1 MIITRSSR
9 QSNYQDLLKTLAI
22 ITMLIDHIG
31 LYLYPELT
39 VMRVIGRIAMPIF
52 CFFAGYNFHDKP
64 KAQIIIWGVLL
75 HIYTTILFKQ
85 FIVTNILI
93 SIYLGQ
99 WYIYCLRNSLTRFF
113 YSGYCHVIIMVILWY
128 ITGNLIDYGTLVI
141 AMMILGFIAKNEP
154 KNLKLCCFIT
164 IFAIFIHSI
173 IFTLAIPLDAFTF
186 SNFDLILDII
196 LLILTY
202 ILMTIK
208 DYEQKI
214 SINLKWLSR
223 NVIYTYCVQIF
234 ILQFLCVY
242 KYTYGFKNW

>member
-1 MIITRSSR
+1 MIITRSR
-9 QSNYQDLLKTLAI
+9 NQSNYQDLLKTLAI

-31 LYLYPELT
+31 LYLYPELPI
-39 VMRVIGRIAMPIF
+39 MRVIGRTAMPIF

-64 KAQIIIWGVLL
+64 KTRIIILGILL

-93 SIYLGQ
+93 SIYFGQ
-99 WYIYCLRNSLTRFF
+99 WYIYYCRNSLTNFF

-128 ITGNLIDYGTLVI
+128 ISGNIIDYGTLVI
-141 AMMILGFIAKNEP
+141 AMMILGFIARNEP

-173 IFTLAIPLDAFTF
+173 IFTLAIPLDAFNF
-186 SNFDLILDII
+186 SNFHLILDII
-196 LLILTY
+196 LLMLTY

-208 DYEQKI
+208 DYSQKI
-214 SINLKWLSR
+214 SLNLKWISR
-223 NVIYTYCVQIF
+223 NVLYIYCVQIF
-234 ILQFLCVY
+234 ILQLIFAY

>member
-1 MIITRSSR
+1 MIITRSR
-9 QSNYQDLLKTLAI
+9 NQSNYQDLLKTLAI
-22 ITMLIDHIG
+22 ITMFIDHIG

-39 VMRVIGRIAMPIF
+39 FMRVIGRTAMPIF

-64 KAQIIIWGVLL
+64 KTHIIIYGVLL

-99 WYIYCLRNSLTRFF
+99 WYIYCLRNSLTHFF
-113 YSGYCHVIIMVILWY
+113 YSGYCHAIIMVILWY

-154 KNLKLCCFIT
+154 KNLKLCCFIA
-164 IFAIFIHSI
+164 IFAFVCHSI
-173 IFTLAIPLDAFTF
+173 IYTLAIPLDASIF
-186 SNFDLILDII
+186 SNFDLVLDII
-196 LLILTY
+196 LLMLTY

-208 DYEQKI
+208 DYSQKI
-214 SINLKWLSR
+214 SLNLKWLSR
-223 NVIYTYCVQIF
+223 NVIYIYCVQIVIIQF
-234 ILQFLCVY
+234 IFVY